1 VNGGMFVQV
10 TSSSV
15 RLVDANTYSF
25 YSEFSTNK
33 SITVATGN
41 YSQLIIALSGGEIIY
56 LELDIAS
63 HSYKVIT
70 STILDQD
77 VACVSF
83 CGFLQVK
90 SQQHQQQQQQ
100 KKKKENASSTS
111 SSSSSS
117 SSSSHMDIEVEMT
130 DHYDHSASISNLL
143 AIGMWTDN
151 SIRLLTLP
159 TLEEVVR
166 TTLATDTQARDLL
179 LASFEEKFFLFI
191 GMGDGNLISY
201 NIELANGL
209 PTITNR
215 RKGVLGTHPI
225 TFTPFYSSTNEL
237 CIFAS
242 CDRPTVIYMR
252 NHKLIFSIMNIK
264 NINEITEMTQFHSEL
279 FPDCLTL
286 CSESQLLIGTVEDIQ
301 KIHIQSIPLNE
312 APRRISHCSM
322 NNIYAG
328 KSLFV

>member
-1 VNGGMFVQV
+1 MFVQV

-41 YSQLIIALSGGEIIY
+41 HSQLIIALSGGEIIY
-56 LELDIAS
+56 FELDILS
-63 HSYKVIT
+63 HSYKMIT

-77 VACVSF
+77 VACISF
-83 CGFLQVK
+83 YGFLQVK
-90 SQQHQQQQQQ
+90 SQQHQQQ
-100 KKKKENASSTS
+100 KKKKENAT
-111 SSSSSS
+111 SSSSS

-151 SIRLLTLP
+151 TIRLLTLP

-166 TTLATDTQARDLL
+166 TTLATDTQARDIL

-201 NIELANGL
+201 NIELSNGL

-252 NHKLIFSIMNIK
+252 NNKLIFSIMNIK

-312 APRRISHCSM
+312 APRRITHCSV

-328 KSLFV
+328 KCL